1 MGGGWTHTDAIL
13 IFVSSIRLPH
23 RPRPRIRHGRT
34 RRHPRPLRTHVRR
47 QERSRT
53 PAARKASRTRGRT
66 CRKESR
72 WTRRTR
78 TGAMPRVRVRGMRRT
93 RKAWNAEKGVL
104 TGRNG
109 RCAMRG
115 SDPTIDTMGQVMG
128 LAAAASV
135 VLAAGAAFATPVD
148 VFDDR
153 KAIDAGLLEIYEA
166 RDLDI
171 SVKGKEGGD
180 RFAFKKSLPID
191 QVVARAKTAAARFD
205 GEVLPAINKG
215 YWTEARQAMR
225 RAMGTLRY
233 DINTLAEAKGVTKAA
248 KVVTKDTF
256 KKIDAL
262 DFAIRNKDKEAALDS
277 FVAAKAAVDAEISSL
292 V

>member
-1 MGGGWTHTDAIL
+1 MAA
-13 IFVSSIRLPH
+13 
-23 RPRPRIRHGRT
+23 
-34 RRHPRPLRTHVRR
+34 HVA
-47 QERSRT
+47 T
-53 PAARKASRTRGRT
+53 AS
-66 CRKESR
+66 
-72 WTRRTR
+72 
-78 TGAMPRVRVRGMRRT
+78 AFAVRVRGTKDTQRNR
-93 RKAWNAEKGVL
+93 
-104 TGRNG
+104 RNG
-109 RCAMRG
+109 NVRARA
-115 SDPTIDTMGQVMG
+115 QVREESVG
-128 LAAAASV
+128 GGKALGFAAAASMM
-135 VLAAGAAFATPVD
+135 VLAAGTALATPVD

-191 QVVARAKTAAARFD
+191 QVAARAKAAASRLD

-215 YWTEARQAMR
+215 YWTEAGQAMR

-248 KVVTKDTF
+248 KAVTKDTF
-256 KKIDAL
+256 NKVDAL
-262 DFAIRNKDKEAALDS
+262 DFAIRNKDKEAALQT
-277 FVAAKAAVDAEISSL
+277 FVAAKTAVDAEIASL